1 MIVEVGVPDAAP
13 ESSPD
18 PVPPESSAPAPSAAT
33 ATVTVPFFERTSAL
47 FLSFLLI
54 AVAVLAVTMLTV
66 NHRKPEELVAQATSA
81 RSHTVLSH
89 WLDEGY
95 FHYAGMLNRTPGA
108 TSIYRSSTGGYMVS
122 GFIVE

>member
-1 MIVEVGVPDAAP
+1 MTVEVGVPDAAP

-18 PVPPESSAPAPSAAT
+18 PVPPESTSPAPSAAT
-33 ATVTVPFFERTSAL
+33 VTVTVPFFERTSAL

-66 NHRKPEELVAQATSA
+66 NQRNPEELATRSTSA
-81 RSHTVLSH
+81 RSHLVLSH
-89 WLDEGY
+89 WLNEGY
-95 FHYAGMLNRTPGA
+95 FHYAGLLNQTPGT

-122 GFIVE
+122 GFIV